1 MYYRFD
7 EDICGGLDAI
17 ELTVNNILRETK
29 SIIGDDDLYFD
40 LRLVLNELL
49 INAFEHGNKKDIDK
63 LLNLSLVIDDIEL
76 KLRIKDQGEGLCLE
90 GYGYDCKQLNSHGRG
105 LLIVKKL
112 TDCFQVEDNIVRCI
126 LHR

>member
-49 INAFEHGNKKDIDK
+49 INAFEHG
-63 LLNLSLVIDDIEL
+63 
-76 KLRIKDQGEGLCLE
+76 
-90 GYGYDCKQLNSHGRG
+90 
-105 LLIVKKL
+105 
-112 TDCFQVEDNIVRCI
+112 
-126 LHR
+126 